1 MGAAASDCGDDAME
15 NTVSPELMVCGL
27 VVSLAMSLRLITY
40 GNPRPEEDVHVV
52 R

>member
-1 MGAAASDCGDDAME
+1 MGTAASGGGDDAME

-27 VVSLAMSLRLITY
+27 VISLMKSLRLITY
-40 GNPRPEEDVHVV
+40 GNPRPEEDVHGV

>member
-27 VVSLAMSLRLITY
+27 VISLMMSLRLIIYEIRGPKRMFT
-40 GNPRPEEDVHVV
+40 
-52 R
+52 